1 MIKLLS
7 EFRYERKQLHIL
19 RLQDNN
25 EQENTLKLIKNE
37 VIQVAD
43 RVDDMQEMIKEI
55 RQEQKDMMKF
65 IEKVAAYES

>member
-55 RQEQKDMMKF
+55 R
-65 IEKVAAYES
+65 